1 MKEFK
6 DIVGIGRK
14 IFRIRRYM
22 QFHAIGIAWEPH
34 EVGPG
39 FSFELLLLVFLRFI
53 LYICAIYIKKQLQ
66 HTNTPP
72 IT

>member
-39 FSFELLLLVFLRFI
+39 LF
-53 LYICAIYIKKQLQ
+53 
-66 HTNTPP
+66 
-72 IT
+72 